1 MKPSKL
7 ITERMSPKS
16 SPDVA
21 PISTQESTE
30 FSDDDIEM
38 PTRIEL
44 DGNSDEETPANV
56 ASGELRTTLEEIRA
70 SLQAQEQQQADHRRK
85 AKLQRLR
92 FKIEINPN
100 QNQKAEAEL
109 QKEISKADFERM
121 QIIGQFNLGFII
133 VKLEDDLFI
142 VDQHAAD
149 EKYNFEMLQRVTQL
163 EHQRLT
169 VPQTLELTAVNEMIL
184 LDHLPV
190 FEKNGF
196 RFEIDEQGKLR
207 RKSSLKFP
215 L

>member
-1 MKPSKL
+1 ML
-7 ITERMSPKS
+7 ITQPISPKT
-16 SPDVA
+16 SPDSA
-21 PISTQESTE
+21 PVSTQESAE
-30 FSDDDIEM
+30 LSDDDIEM

-44 DGNSDEETPANV
+44 DGNSDEETLANV
-56 ASGELRTTLEEIRA
+56 ASGELCTTLEQIRA
-70 SLQAQEQQQADHRRK
+70 SLHAQEQQQADRRRK

-92 FKIEINPN
+92 FKSEINPN

-196 RFEIDEQGKLR
+196 RFEIDEQGELR
-207 RKSSLKFP
+207 RIC
-215 L
+215 